1 MSLSAGIDRF
11 QRRHPLSGYPLAV
24 AYKFFDDQGGY
35 LAALLAYYGFISL
48 FPLLLLLTTVLEFVL
63 RDNPELRERIVDSAM
78 SQIPVIGSELG
89 QPGQLSGGTV
99 AVTIG
104 VVGALYGGLGVAVA
118 LQNAMNVVWAVPR
131 NDRPDPI
138 RVRLRGMLLLSTVGT
153 AIIGLTV
160 VNGAIAAVDL
170 GTTGKW
176 LSIAGSLVL
185 TAVLFVVA
193 FRIGTV
199 RELGV
204 RDVLPGAIAAAIG
217 WQALQSFGSIY
228 VQHVIANASATT
240 GVFAVVLGLLAFLY
254 IAAILVVFCLEANAV
269 RVDKLYPRSMLT
281 PFTDNV
287 VLTSG
292 DKAAYVAQAK
302 AQRHKGFQEIQV
314 RFDKRSADSR
324 SGDEESPDDQAGSD
338 RSGSDGS
345 GGDGSGSDP
354 DS

>member
-1 MSLSAGIDRF
+1 
-11 QRRHPLSGYPLAV
+11 
-24 AYKFFDDQGGY
+24 
-35 LAALLAYYGFISL
+35 
-48 FPLLLLLTTVLEFVL
+48 
-63 RDNPELRERIVDSAM
+63 
-78 SQIPVIGSELG
+78 
-89 QPGQLSGGTV
+89 
-99 AVTIG
+99 
-104 VVGALYGGLGVAVA
+104 
-118 LQNAMNVVWAVPR
+118 
-131 NDRPDPI
+131 
-138 RVRLRGMLLLSTVGT
+138 
-153 AIIGLTV
+153 
-160 VNGAIAAVDL
+160 
-170 GTTGKW
+170 
-176 LSIAGSLVL
+176 
-185 TAVLFVVA
+185 
-193 FRIGTV
+193 
-199 RELGV
+199 
-204 RDVLPGAIAAAIG
+204 GAIAAAIG